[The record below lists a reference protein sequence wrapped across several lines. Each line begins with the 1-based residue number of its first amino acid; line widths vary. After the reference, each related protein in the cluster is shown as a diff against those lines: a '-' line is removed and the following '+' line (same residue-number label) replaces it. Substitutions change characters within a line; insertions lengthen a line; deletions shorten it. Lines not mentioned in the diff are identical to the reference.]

1 MMKYS
6 VYTWDL
12 VQALDSVSPASCKTL
27 VTFIDSIAQTTNQ
40 KRKEPRN
47 AIQVPT
53 NHIILPCPTYTEPRA
68 KRDRLGIQT

>member
-12 VQALDSVSPASCKTL
+12 VQALDSASPASCKTL

-40 KRKEPRN
+40 KKKRTQKCNSSPN
-47 AIQVPT
+47 KSY
-53 NHIILPCPTYTEPRA
+53 YTALSYVHRTQ
-68 KRDRLGIQT
+68 G